1 MGEGAVVVIRYCER
15 GVANR
20 DDHLT
25 ALGVCI
31 GTPEASGF
39 YTVILFKRG
48 HRMGLLLPL
57 FTEGSMRCAPVERGI
72 APRLC
77 HGAGGRELAPSPRVF
92 WKEEA
97 ERF

>member
-77 HGAGGRELAPSPRVF
+77 HGARRRDLAPTSESI

-97 ERF
+97 AWF